1 MCVCWQVCHV
11 EDAAFSQALDSFA
24 PGYAD
29 VKSLAR
35 ACLAFRDFPPMG
47 TEQNLREA
55 LGSVAVNYVL
65 IERDER
71 GCGTGLCYAQVSRP
85 SVAFRS
91 AAENRSVPLGIARRR
106 FSPPPPFFCSCLV
119 WFLFLC
125 FPPQVSLFF
134 CVFRA
139 LAQLVRRPFRN
150 ATHQPPSAIDV
161 VIESFHLETIDWPQ
175 KGTRF

>member
-1 MCVCWQVCHV
+1 M

-106 FSPPPPFFCSCLV
+106 FSPPPPPF
-119 WFLFLC
+119 FLFL
-125 FPPQVSLFF
+125 FGLVFVFVFSTSSLTFF

>member
-106 FSPPPPFFCSCLV
+106 FSPPPFFFVLV
-119 WFLFLC
+119 WFGFC
-125 FPPQVSLFF
+125 F
-134 CVFRA
+134 CVFHLKSHFFLRLSCIGTTRSTTVSKCNA
-139 LAQLVRRPFRN
+139 PATECNRRSNR
-150 ATHQPPSAIDV
+150 V
-161 VIESFHLETIDWPQ
+161 VPLGND
-175 KGTRF
+175 

>member
-106 FSPPPPFFCSCLV
+106 FSPPPF
-119 WFLFLC
+119 FLFLFGLVFVFVFSTSSLTFFLRLSC
-125 FPPQVSLFF
+125 IGTTRSTTVSK
-134 CVFRA
+134 CNVPA
-139 LAQLVRRPFRN
+139 TECNRRSNR
-150 ATHQPPSAIDV
+150 V
-161 VIESFHLETIDWPQ
+161 VPLGND
-175 KGTRF
+175 